1 MNLEE
6 RVMGKLADLVIRFK
20 WLVLGAGLLLFI
32 LSILAA
38 GNIKVKT
45 EIKDMMPEENPK
57 IQSYLEIDELFS
69 GGSNVII
76 TVEGNDKKQLA
87 TSADKL
93 VTLIRENQEVMA
105 ITKAINLKLDRG
117 FIDDWGL
124 LLQKEEDLE
133 RTLAQFDQLNLLPFL
148 SSMNDAFE
156 ETYTGEGAEDEMSNS
171 RQEIEAVAMLDQFD
185 EFFSLLAAFLESP
198 DTIPVEEQAGI
209 LADTFLYGSE
219 YQFSPDNTMLMF
231 TLIPDFGPVDYDE
244 ALFMMAELA
253 SMKEEVERGFP
264 GVTLG
269 FTGDIPIQ
277 VDEQYALSF
286 DLMTP
291 ALVALVLILI
301 LFIFSFEQFR
311 SIVLILL
318 SLVIGIVFNYGF
330 LGITIK
336 EINMLTSIM
345 GVLLVGL
352 GVDYGIQIV
361 TNFNSYR
368 DEGLDPAVA
377 LRKTYTHAGLG
388 IFLAALTTAI
398 AFFVMAITGSRAF
411 AQFGV
416 VLGTGILQC
425 FLAMFL
431 ILPSLLLVFGKKDL
445 NRRHLPTID
454 YGFLAV
460 LGRKM
465 HEHRKLTIAG
475 SLVVTVVLLVIGFT
489 ANRMDYDLMAM
500 EPQDMPSII
509 QYEKIMDKYEITPF
523 QAMVTADSVE
533 EARELTSALEDLQLV
548 GDITSVSDFLPPPAE
563 QQARLELIRRIRE
576 MPARYATIVY
586 DGAKVEDLLYEVQRF
601 EWNII
606 EMGDLSVAGLGEGNK
621 IVRKR
626 DELVRE
632 VLGAETGKPGK
643 EIFQN
648 LIALVESD
656 PALYGQRL
664 TALDAHYAPA
674 MDRIV
679 ARMAKPDRIM
689 TVDDLPES
697 IVNSYFD
704 DAGEHN
710 LVTIYPR
717 SGVWKDLESME
728 RFNEALFRI
737 SPRITG
743 MTQIFTAW
751 LDEATVS
758 SIKAGIYITL
768 SVIVFLLVS
777 LRSIRYT
784 LLAASPLI
792 IGMIWMLGVY
802 PLLGM
807 KLNIMNII
815 MIPLVI
821 GMGIDFGIHLVHRFQ
836 VEQDIDAVYRYTG
849 KAVFLSAM
857 TTMIGF
863 GSLGLIGKFP
873 SIASMGAILFIGIT
887 CCLLAALV
895 VLPALLHFNGNGNGK
910 GNGKGVVQ

>member
-6 RVMGKLADLVIRFK
+6 RVMRKLADLVARYRWF
-20 WLVLGAGLLLFI
+20 VLGAGLILFI

-38 GNIKVKT
+38 GNIKMKT
-45 EIKDMMPEENPK
+45 EIKDMMPEDNPK

-76 TVEGNDKKQLA
+76 MVEGDDKKQLA
-87 TSADKL
+87 RSADRL
-93 VTLIRENQEVMA
+93 VTLIKEDQEVMDL
-105 ITKAINLKLDRG
+105 TRAINLKLDRG

-124 LLQKEEDLE
+124 MLQKEEDLE
-133 RTLAQFDQLNLLPFL
+133 RTLARFDQLNLLPFL
-148 SSMNDAFE
+148 ASMNDAFE
-156 ETYTGEGAEDEMSNS
+156 ETYTSDSAEEEMSNS

-185 EFFSLLAAFLESP
+185 EFFTLLAGYLENPES
-198 DTIPVEEQAGI
+198 IAVEDQARI
-209 LADTFLYGSE
+209 LADTFLYGGE
-219 YQFSPDNTMLMF
+219 YQYSPDNTMLMF
-231 TLIPDFGPVDYDE
+231 TLIPDFGPIDFDK
-244 ALFMMAELA
+244 AIFMMGKLVDVRDQVQLE
-253 SMKEEVERGFP
+253 FP
-264 GVTLG
+264 GVTIG

-277 VDEQYALSF
+277 VDEQHAMSF
-286 DLMTP
+286 DLMMP
-291 ALVALVLILI
+291 ALAALVLILI

-311 SIVLILL
+311 SIILILV

-330 LGITIK
+330 LGATIK

-368 DEGLDPAVA
+368 EDGLDPVA
-377 LRKTYTHAGLG
+377 AMRKTYIHAGLG

-411 AQFGV
+411 AQFGM

-425 FLAMFL
+425 FISMFF
-431 ILPSLLLVFGKKDL
+431 ILPALLLVFGKKDL
-445 NRRHLPTID
+445 NRRYLPTID

-460 LGRKM
+460 IGRKM
-465 HEHRKLTIAG
+465 HKHRRITIAG
-475 SLVVTVVLLVIGFT
+475 SLVVTAGLLVIGIS
-489 ANRMDYDLMAM
+489 ANRMDYDIMAM

-509 QYEKIMDKYEITPF
+509 QYKKVMDKYEITPF
-523 QAMVTADSVE
+523 QAMVIAGSVE
-533 EARELTSALEDLQLV
+533 DARRLTTELEDLQLV
-548 GDITSVSDFLPPPAE
+548 GDISSVSDFVPPPGE
-563 QQARLELIRRIRE
+563 QQGRLDVIKRIRD
-576 MPARYATIVY
+576 MPVRYGTIEY
-586 DGAKVEDLLYEVQRF
+586 DRTKIETLLYEIQRF

-606 EMGDLSVAGLGEGNK
+606 EMGDLSVAGLGEDNK

-626 DELVRE
+626 NELVRE
-632 VLGAETGKPGK
+632 VFGAEVGKPGK

-648 LIALVESD
+648 LISLVQSD
-656 PALYGQRL
+656 PAVYGQRL
-664 TALDAHYAPA
+664 TILDARFAQA
-674 MDRIV
+674 MDQIV
-679 ARMAKPDRIM
+679 ARMVKPDRFM
-689 TVDDLPES
+689 TVADLPET
-697 IVNSYFD
+697 IVDTYFD
-704 DAGEHN
+704 DTGSYN
-710 LVTIYPR
+710 LITIYPKE
-717 SGVWKDLESME
+717 GVWKDLESME

-737 SPRITG
+737 SPEITG
-743 MTQIFTAW
+743 MTQIMTAW
-751 LDEATVS
+751 LDEATAS

-768 SVIVFLLVS
+768 AVLVFLLAS

-784 LLAASPLI
+784 LLASSPLI
-792 IGMIWMLGVY
+792 IGMIWMLGIY

-821 GMGIDFGIHLVHRFQ
+821 GMGIDFGIHLAHRFQ
-836 VEQDIDAVYRYTG
+836 VENDIDAVYRYTG

-873 SIASMGAILFIGIT
+873 SIASMGTILFLGIT
-887 CCLLAALV
+887 CCLLAALL
-895 VLPALLHFNGNGNGK
+895 VLPALLHFNGNGKGK
-910 GNGKGVVQ
+910 GEVK